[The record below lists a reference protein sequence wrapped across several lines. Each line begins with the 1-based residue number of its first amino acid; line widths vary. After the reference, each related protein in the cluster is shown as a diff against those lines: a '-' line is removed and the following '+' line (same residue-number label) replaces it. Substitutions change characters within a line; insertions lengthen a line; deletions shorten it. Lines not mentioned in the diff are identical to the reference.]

1 MKAFLGSIIGGV
13 LLIVLTLV
21 VGFAMGRDLHTLA
34 GVVMLVGTLGF
45 YYGGVFGSLFE
56 EPTN

>member
-1 MKAFLGSIIGGV
+1 LGSIIGGV